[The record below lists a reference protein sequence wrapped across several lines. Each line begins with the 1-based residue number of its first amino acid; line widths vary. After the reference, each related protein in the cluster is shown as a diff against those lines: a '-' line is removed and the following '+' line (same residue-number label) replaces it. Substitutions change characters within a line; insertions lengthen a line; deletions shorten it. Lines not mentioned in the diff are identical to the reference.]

1 MSRVGFLLVPFES
14 QWSRI
19 PLVARWAVCLVI
31 GAVLIVLLVAFVS
44 HNNGNG
50 EASVSKAKLKQEY
63 AQDTILLHQEQA
75 PHSVRVDSAAAAQ
88 TALVAGVGRL
98 MRRQVT
104 SNILPGP
111 VQRVRCWESARRGS
125 RLGFHCSVKADDIS
139 YPFLA
144 VYTPSA
150 HQAVFCKKVYAP
162 VASENIP
169 VSSRCRL

>member
-1 MSRVGFLLVPFES
+1 VPFES

-19 PLVARWAVCLVI
+19 PLVARWGVCLLI
-31 GAVLIVLLVAFVS
+31 GAVLIVLLIAFVS

-50 EASVSKAKLKQEY
+50 EASLSKTKLKQEY

-75 PHSVRVDSAAAAQ
+75 PHSVRAGSPAAAQ

-104 SNILPGP
+104 ANVLPGP
-111 VQRVRCWESARRGS
+111 VQRVRCWASAHQGS
-125 RLGFHCSVKADDIS
+125 RVGFHCSVKADDIS

>member
-1 MSRVGFLLVPFES
+1 MRSLQPVPFES

-19 PLVARWAVCLVI
+19 PLAMRWALCLLV

-50 EASVSKAKLKQEY
+50 EATLSKAKLKQEY
-63 AQDTILLHQEQA
+63 AQDTILVHQEQA
-75 PHSVRVDSAAAAQ
+75 PHTIRVASAAAAQ
-88 TALVAGVGRL
+88 TRL
-98 MRRQVT
+98 AMAVRGLMVRQVDA
-104 SNILPGP
+104 NLIPGP
-111 VQRVRCWESARRGS
+111 VQRVRCWENARRGAL
-125 RLGFHCSVKADDIS
+125 LGYHCSAEANDIS

-150 HQAVFCKKVYAP
+150 HHAVFCKKVYAP

-169 VSSRCRL
+169 VSPRCRL

>member
-1 MSRVGFLLVPFES
+1 MPFES

-19 PLVARWAVCLVI
+19 PLAARWVVSLIIAAVM
-31 GAVLIVLLVAFVS
+31 IVLLVAFVS

-50 EASVSKAKLKQEY
+50 EAPISKSRLKQEY

-75 PHSVRVDSAAAAQ
+75 PHSVHVASAASAQ
-88 TALVAGVGRL
+88 TTLVASVGRL

-104 SNILPGP
+104 ANILPGP
-111 VQRVRCWESARRGS
+111 VQHVRCWENARQGPRV
-125 RLGFHCSVKADDIS
+125 GFHCSAKADDIS

-150 HQAVFCKKVYAP
+150 HRAVFCKKVYAP
-162 VASENIP
+162 VASEDIP
-169 VSSRCRL
+169 VSRRCRL

>member
-1 MSRVGFLLVPFES
+1 VPFES

-19 PLVARWAVCLVI
+19 PLMVRWGVCLVI
-31 GAVLIVLLVAFVS
+31 AAVLIVLLVAFVS

-75 PHSVRVDSAAAAQ
+75 PHSVRVHSAAAAQ
-88 TALVAGVGRL
+88 AALATGVGRL

-104 SNILPGP
+104 ANILPGP
-111 VQRVRCWESARRGS
+111 VQRVRCWESARQGS
-125 RLGFHCSVKADDIS
+125 RVGYHCSVKADDIS

-144 VYTPSA
+144 VYTPHA
-150 HQAVFCKKVYAP
+150 HRAVFCKKVYAP
-162 VASENIP
+162 VASENVP

>member
-1 MSRVGFLLVPFES
+1 VPFES

-19 PLVARWAVCLVI
+19 PLALRWIVCLVVGI
-31 GAVLIVLLVAFVS
+31 ALVVLLVAFVS

-50 EASVSKAKLKQEY
+50 EATISKTKLKQEL
-63 AQDTILLHQEQA
+63 AQDTILVHQEQA
-75 PHSVRVDSAAAAQ
+75 PHTLHAGSPAAAQ
-88 TALVAGVGRL
+88 AQLVLGVGRL

-104 SNILPGP
+104 ANILPGP
-111 VQRVRCWESARRGS
+111 VQRVRCWEHARHGAQV
-125 RLGFHCSVKADDIS
+125 GYHCSAEADHIS

-150 HQAVFCKKVYAP
+150 HRAVFCKKVYAP

-169 VSSRCRL
+169 VSRRCRL